1 MKRFRWILPL
11 ALLLL
16 AASAI
21 AGVAQPHLGHSATST
36 PAGKT
41 ITVSGNGT
49 VTSVPDRAQVG
60 FSIDTRAKTAAAALA
75 QNAAEAAKVIAALKD
90 AGVAAADLQTSQVSL
105 SPQTTQDGL
114 TIVGY
119 SASNSIS
126 VRSAIA
132 AAGKLIDTAVAA
144 GATSVSGPS
153 LSLSDLDG
161 LYREAL
167 KKAVA
172 DSKLKAQ
179 ALADS
184 AGLSLGGVL
193 SVTEGSAATPLP
205 LAMAGKADS
214 AATPIEPGTQDVQ
227 ATVTVTYAAS

>member
-21 AGVAQPHLGHSATST
+21 AGVAQPHFGRGATSAA
-36 PAGKT
+36 AGKT
-41 ITVSGNGT
+41 ITVTGNGT
-49 VTSVPDRAQVG
+49 VTSVPDRAEMG
-60 FSIDTRAKTAAAALA
+60 FSIETRAKTATAALG

-90 AGVAAADLQTSQVSL
+90 AGVADADIQTSQVSL
-105 SPQTTQDGL
+105 SPQTTQDGV
-114 TIVGY
+114 TIIGY

-132 AAGKLIDTAVAA
+132 SAGKLIDTAVAA

-153 LSLSDLDG
+153 LSLSDQAG
-161 LYREAL
+161 LYRDAL

-172 DSKLKAQ
+172 DAKLKAQ

-184 AGLSLGGVL
+184 AGLTLGAAQ
-193 SVTEGSAATPLP
+193 SITEGSTATPLP
-205 LAMAGKADS
+205 MAGKLGAPDS
-214 AATPIEPGTQDVQ
+214 TPIEPGTQDVQ

>member
-21 AGVAQPHLGHSATST
+21 AGVAQPHFGRAATTAPST
-36 PAGKT
+36 KT
-41 ITVSGNGT
+41 ITVTGNGT
-49 VTSVPDRAQVG
+49 VTSVPDRAEVS
-60 FSIDTRAKTAAAALA
+60 FSIDTRAKTATGALS
-75 QNAAEAAKVIAALKD
+75 QNADEASKVIAALKA
-90 AGVAAADLQTSQVSL
+90 AGVADADIQTSQVSL

-119 SASNSIS
+119 SASNGIS

-153 LSLSDLDG
+153 LSLSDQAG
-161 LYREAL
+161 LYRDAL

-172 DSKLKAQ
+172 DAKLKAQ

-184 AGLSLGGVL
+184 AGLTLGDAQTI
-193 SVTEGSAATPLP
+193 TEGSAATPLP
-205 LAMAGKADS
+205 MAGKLDAPAS
-214 AATPIEPGTQDVQ
+214 TPIQPGTQD
-227 ATVTVTYAAS
+227 

>member
-21 AGVAQPHLGHSATST
+21 AGVAQPHFGRAAASAA
-36 PAGKT
+36 AGKT

-49 VTSVPDRAQVG
+49 VTSVPDRAELG
-60 FSIDTRAKTAAAALA
+60 FSVETRGKSAAATLA
-75 QNAAEAAKVIAALKD
+75 QNSAAASKVIAALRD
-90 AGVAAADLQTSQVSL
+90 AGVAADDIQTSQVSL

-119 SASNSIS
+119 TASNSVS

-132 AAGKLIDTAVAA
+132 QAGKLIDTAVAA
-144 GATSVSGPS
+144 GADSVSGPS
-153 LSLSDLDG
+153 LSLSDQAG
-161 LYREAL
+161 LYRDAL

-172 DSKLKAQ
+172 DAKLKAQ

-184 AGLSLGGVL
+184 AGLTLGGAV
-193 SVTEGSAATPLP
+193 SITEGSAAPP
-205 LAMAGKADS
+205 VPMAMGKADS
-214 AATPIEPGTQDVQ
+214 AGTPIQPGTQDVQ

>member
-21 AGVAQPHLGHSATST
+21 AGVAQPHFGHSATSV
-36 PAGKT
+36 PATKT
-41 ITVSGNGT
+41 ITVTGNGT
-49 VTSVPDRAQVG
+49 VTSVPDRAEVG
-60 FSIDTRAKTAAAALA
+60 FSIETRAKTAAGALA
-75 QNAAEAAKVIAALKD
+75 QNADEASKVIAALKA
-90 AGVAAADLQTSQVSL
+90 AGVAAADIQTSQVSL
-105 SPQTTQDGL
+105 SPQTTPDGL

-126 VRSAIA
+126 VRSAIG

-153 LSLSDLDG
+153 LSLSDLSG
-161 LYREAL
+161 LYRDAL

-172 DSKLKAQ
+172 DAKLKAQ

-184 AGLSLGGVL
+184 AGLSLGGVQTI
-193 SVTEGSAATPLP
+193 VEGAGATPLP
-205 LAMAGKADS
+205 MAGKLDAGS
-214 AATPIEPGTQDVQ
+214 STPIEPGTQDVQ
-227 ATVTVTYAAS
+227 ATVTVTFAAS

>member
-21 AGVAQPHLGHSATST
+21 AGVAQPHFGRAATSV

-41 ITVSGNGT
+41 ITVTGNGT
-49 VTSVPDRAQVG
+49 VTSVPDRAEVS
-60 FSIDTRAKTAAAALA
+60 FSVDTRAKTATAALGE
-75 QNAAEAAKVIAALKD
+75 NATEAAKVIAALKD
-90 AGVAAADLQTSQVSL
+90 AGVGAADIQTSQVSL
-105 SPQTTQDGL
+105 SPLTTQDGV
-114 TIVGY
+114 TIIGY
-119 SASNSIS
+119 TASNSVS
-126 VRSAIA
+126 VRSPIA

-153 LSLSDLDG
+153 LSLSDQAG
-161 LYREAL
+161 LYRDAL

-172 DSKLKAQ
+172 DAKLKAQ

-184 AGLSLGGVL
+184 AGLTLGAAEAI
-193 SVTEGSAATPLP
+193 TEGSSAPTPLP
-205 LAMAGKADS
+205 MAGKMNAS
-214 AATPIEPGTQDVQ
+214 GATPIEPGTQDVQ

>member
-1 MKRFRWILPL
+1 MKRLRWIPL

-21 AGVAQPHLGHSATST
+21 AGVAQPHFGRSATT
-36 PAGKT
+36 APAQKT

-49 VTSVPDRAQVG
+49 VTSIPDRAQVS
-60 FSIDTRAKTAAAALA
+60 FSIETRAKTAQSALA
-75 QNAAEAAKVIAALKD
+75 QNADEASKVIAALKG
-90 AGVAAADLQTSQVSL
+90 AGVAEADLQTSQVSL

-126 VRSAIA
+126 ARSAIA

-144 GATSVSGPS
+144 GATNVSGPS
-153 LSLSDLDG
+153 LSLSDQAG
-161 LYREAL
+161 LYRDAL

-172 DSKLKAQ
+172 DAKLKAQ

-184 AGLSLGGVL
+184 AGLTLGGVQAM
-193 SVTEGSAATPLP
+193 TEGSASMPIP
-205 LAMAGKADS
+205 MAMGKADS
-214 AATPIEPGTQDVQ
+214 AATPIQPGTQDVQ

>member
-21 AGVAQPHLGHSATST
+21 AGVAQPHFGRSATPVPPT
-36 PAGKT
+36 KT
-41 ITVSGNGT
+41 IMVTGNGT
-49 VTSVPDRAQVG
+49 VSSVPDRAEVS
-60 FSIDTRAKTAAAALA
+60 FSIETRAKTATGALG
-75 QNAAEAAKVIAALKD
+75 QNADEASKVIAALKA
-90 AGVAAADLQTSQVSL
+90 AGVAAADIQTSQVSL

-119 SASNSIS
+119 SASNSIT

-153 LSLSDLDG
+153 LSLSDQAG
-161 LYREAL
+161 LYRDAL

-172 DSKLKAQ
+172 DAKLKAQ

-184 AGLSLGGVL
+184 AGLTLGDAQ
-193 SVTEGSAATPLP
+193 TIAEGSAATPLP
-205 LAMAGKADS
+205 MSGKLEAPAS
-214 AATPIEPGTQDVQ
+214 TPIEPGTQDVQ
-227 ATVTVTYAAS
+227 ATVTVTFAAS

>member
-21 AGVAQPHLGHSATST
+21 AGVAQPHFGRSATPVPPT
-36 PAGKT
+36 KT
-41 ITVSGNGT
+41 ITVTGNGT
-49 VTSVPDRAQVG
+49 VTSVPDRAEVS
-60 FSIDTRAKTAAAALA
+60 FSIETRAKTATGALG
-75 QNAAEAAKVIAALKD
+75 QNADEASKVIAALKA
-90 AGVAAADLQTSQVSL
+90 AGVAAADIQTSQVSL

-119 SASNSIS
+119 SASNSIT

-153 LSLSDLDG
+153 LSLSDQAG
-161 LYREAL
+161 LYRDAL

-172 DSKLKAQ
+172 DAKLKAQ

-184 AGLSLGGVL
+184 AGLTLGDAQ
-193 SVTEGSAATPLP
+193 TIAEGSAATPLP
-205 LAMAGKADS
+205 MSGKLEAPAS
-214 AATPIEPGTQDVQ
+214 TPIEPGTQDVQ
-227 ATVTVTYAAS
+227 ATVTVTFAAS